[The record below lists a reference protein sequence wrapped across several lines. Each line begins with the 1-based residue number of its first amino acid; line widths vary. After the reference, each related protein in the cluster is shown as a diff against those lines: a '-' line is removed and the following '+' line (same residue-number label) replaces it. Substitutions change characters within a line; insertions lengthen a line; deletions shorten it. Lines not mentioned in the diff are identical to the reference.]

1 MSARSADSLAP
12 IPVVSAARLE
22 EEIPPARWEL
32 PALAGRLAEL
42 SAWGASAALT
52 LAFSLVLDAQR
63 RGEPAA
69 WITPAG
75 STFYPP
81 DAARGGVD
89 LEALAVVRVADA
101 RQALRAA
108 DALGRSGAFGLLVL
122 DLGEEARLP
131 APAQSRLAGLAGRH
145 RTLILFL
152 TRKRPGAP
160 SLGSLVSV
168 RAEAVRGPGPGDRIP
183 CRARVIRDKRRGL
196 PWEHEE
202 ACRGPD
208 GLR

>member
-1 MSARSADSLAP
+1 MTSLDR
-12 IPVVSAARLE
+12 IPVFPAKRLE
-22 EEIPPARWEL
+22 AAAPAARWEL
-32 PALAGRLAEL
+32 PALAGGLAEL

-81 DAARGGVD
+81 DAVEGGVD

-101 RQALRAA
+101 RQALRVA
-108 DALGRSGAFGLLVL
+108 DTLGRSGAFGLLVL
-122 DLGEEARLP
+122 DLGEDARLP
-131 APAQSRLAGLAGRH
+131 SPAQSRLAGLAGKH

-160 SLGSLVSV
+160 SLGSLVTL
-168 RAEAVRGPGPGDRIP
+168 RAEAVLGPTGQGRLP
-183 CRARVIRDKRRGL
+183 CRARVIKDKRRGL

-202 ACRGPD
+202 TCRGPD
-208 GLR
+208 GLC